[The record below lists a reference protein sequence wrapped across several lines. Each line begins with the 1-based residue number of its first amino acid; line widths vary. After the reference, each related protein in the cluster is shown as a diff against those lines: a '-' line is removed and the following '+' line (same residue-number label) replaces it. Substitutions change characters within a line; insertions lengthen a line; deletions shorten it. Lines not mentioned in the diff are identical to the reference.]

1 MADPKRVAL
10 VTGANR
16 GLGKAIATE
25 LAERGLHVII
35 AAREAQ
41 AAGAVSQELNEKGLL
56 TSGYQLDVTD
66 PGSVARCFADV
77 GLQHGRLDVLVNNA
91 AIAIDRRQFAVSP
104 DFERVHAT
112 LETNLTGAWRCA
124 AAAIVEMRAN
134 DYGRIVN
141 ITSHLGSIST
151 MADTNIAYRVSKAG
165 LNALTRILATELQ
178 GTNILVNA
186 ASPGRI
192 STRMAGNQTDRTP
205 EQATDTPVWLAT
217 LPDNGPTGSLFHDRK
232 PLPW

>member
-1 MADPKRVAL
+1 MTDPQRVAV

-16 GLGKAIATE
+16 GLGRAIATE

-35 AAREAQ
+35 TARDAQ
-41 AAGAVSQELNEKGLL
+41 AADAVSRELNGKGLV
-56 TSGYQLDVTD
+56 TSGHQLDVTD
-66 PGSVARCFADV
+66 PASVARCFADV
-77 GLQHGRLDVLVNNA
+77 AIQHGRLDVLVNNA
-91 AIAIDRRQFAVSP
+91 GIAIGRGQLAASP
-104 DFERVHAT
+104 DLERVYAT
-112 LETNLTGAWRCA
+112 LEANLMGAWRCS
-124 AAAIVEMRAN
+124 AAAIAEMRPN
-134 DYGRIVN
+134 GYGRIVN

-151 MADTNIAYRVSKAG
+151 MADTNVAYRVSKAG
-165 LNALTRILATELQ
+165 LNALTRILAAELQ

-192 STRMAGNQTDRTP
+192 STRMAAGKTDRTP

-217 LPDNGPTGSLFHDRK
+217 LPNDGSTGGLFHDRQ